1 MKLVSIILQTLP
13 HRAASI
19 FSTACG
25 RSAQELIVENM
36 STSGEHGNDPGN
48 FVDLALGVA
57 NGVGRIEAYYFC
69 MRMEANPKV
78 EASFQP
84 FIDSAKTKIVI
95 VKRVS
100 RYEFPVV
107 PAY

>member
-1 MKLVSIILQTLP
+1 
-13 HRAASI
+13 
-19 FSTACG
+19 
-25 RSAQELIVENM
+25 M